1 MSDILILITFFNP
14 LANSQYK
21 TIILAYDVLNI
32 NIYLYSSSN
41 TGSILIFFVFSS
53 IPQKVNSDS

>member
-1 MSDILILITFFNP
+1 MSDILILNTFFNL

-21 TIILAYDVLNI
+21 NIILAYDVLNINI

-53 IPQKVNSDS
+53 MP